1 MSKKE
6 IQIVVMLELVAPEHK
21 EKAIIKDK
29 SERDEVFKLYKEALA
44 SKDANPN
51 WEKILSPISDDTT
64 RTKFIDLFNV
74 LEKEDSANE
83 VLNIAEDLLI
93 KAEEEV

>member
-29 SERDEVFKLYKEALA
+29 SERDEVFKLYKEVSILFGSSNVTMVTSLSFASSLA
-44 SKDANPN
+44 MTAVT
-51 WEKILSPISDDTT
+51 L
-64 RTKFIDLFNV
+64 
-74 LEKEDSANE
+74 
-83 VLNIAEDLLI
+83 
-93 KAEEEV
+93 